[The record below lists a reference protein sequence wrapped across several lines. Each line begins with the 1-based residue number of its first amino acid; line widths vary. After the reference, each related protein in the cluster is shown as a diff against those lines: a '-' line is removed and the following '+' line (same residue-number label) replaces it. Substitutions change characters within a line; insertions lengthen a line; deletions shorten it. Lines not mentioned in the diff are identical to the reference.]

1 MRSALAALLLGA
13 LSLQTSALPQS
24 PSADSLQS
32 RNPAAE
38 GAAPDYVHGWCGV
51 HVIQYQKNE
60 GPKGSGGG
68 TLDYRVTVTIKD
80 ALQDPIG
87 GVTLLSIPGG
97 VYEGIDSQLPN
108 VFEIEVGGVD
118 SEPVYFKYAA
128 QSWNS
133 NAAQCSVGGNDYD
146 MNDDSTGSN
155 PNGRSGGVD
164 SASGPEIISKE
175 TKTNDHIEKDPGQFS
190 KKMKHEPYQ
199 KRPKARASKLP
210 KVNK

>member
-38 GAAPDYVHGWCGV
+38 GVAPDYVHGWCGV

-97 VYEGIDSQLPN
+97 VYEGIDSQLPD

-133 NAAQCSVGGNDYD
+133 NAAQCSVGGYA
-146 MNDDSTGSN
+146 
-155 PNGRSGGVD
+155 GGYRQMD
-164 SASGPEIISKE
+164 CGF
-175 TKTNDHIEKDPGQFS
+175 NC
-190 KKMKHEPYQ
+190 
-199 KRPKARASKLP
+199 
-210 KVNK
+210 